1 MRFLLAAL
9 LCLPLMAQAD
19 NPKVALDT
27 SMGKI
32 VLELYSEKAPK
43 TVENFLGYVDS
54 GFYNGT
60 LFHRVIPDFM
70 IQGGGFGEDHQ
81 QKTPGK
87 PIKNEANN
95 GLRNSRGTIAMART
109 PDPHSATA
117 QFFIN
122 TVDNRMLDHTS
133 PSPDGWGYAVFGKVV
148 EGMDVVDAIGKTATS
163 TRFLNRQPSRDV
175 PVMPV
180 VIKSASRVG
189 AENPVNA
196 PVQAP
201 VQKK

>member
-9 LCLPLMAQAD
+9 FCLPLIAQAD
-19 NPKVALDT
+19 NPKVAVDT

-32 VLELYSEKAPK
+32 VLELYSDKAPK
-43 TVENFLGYVDS
+43 TVENFLGYVDA

-70 IQGGGFGEDHQ
+70 IQGGGFAEDHQ
-81 QKTPGK
+81 QKQSGA
-87 PIKNEANN
+87 PIRNEANN

-122 TVDNRMLDHTS
+122 TVDNRNLDHS
-133 PSPDGWGYAVFGKVV
+133 SESRDGWGYTVFGKVI
-148 EGMDVVDAIGKTATS
+148 EGMDVVDAIGKTATA
-163 TRFLNRQPSRDV
+163 TRLLNRHPVPDV

-180 VIKSASRVG
+180 VIKTASRVE
-189 AENPVNA
+189 AKA
-196 PVQAP
+196 PAQSP
-201 VQKK
+201 SQKK

>member
-9 LCLPLMAQAD
+9 LCLPLLAQAE

-32 VLELYSEKAPK
+32 VLELNSDKAPK
-43 TVENFLGYVDS
+43 TVENFLGYVDD

-60 LFHRVIPDFM
+60 LFHRVIRDFM

-81 QKTPGK
+81 QKQAGA
-87 PIKNEANN
+87 PIRNEANN
-95 GLRNSRGTIAMART
+95 GLRNNRGTIAMART
-109 PDPHSATA
+109 QDPHSATA

-122 TVDNRMLDHTS
+122 TVDNRSLDHS
-133 PSPDGWGYAVFGKVV
+133 SESRDGWGYTVFGKVI
-148 EGMDVVDAIGKTATS
+148 EGMDVVDAIGKTATA
-163 TRFLNRQPSRDV
+163 TRLLNRYPVPDV

-180 VIKSASRVG
+180 VIKSATLVSTSAVTKDK
-189 AENPVNA
+189 A
-196 PVQAP
+196 PIQA
-201 VQKK
+201 Q

>member
-1 MRFLLAAL
+1 MRSLLAAL
-9 LCLPLMAQAD
+9 LCLPLLAQAD

-32 VLELYSEKAPK
+32 VLELYRDKAPK
-43 TVENFLGYVDS
+43 TVENFLGYVDD

-70 IQGGGFGEDHQ
+70 VQGGGFGEDHQ
-81 QKTPGK
+81 QKPTK
-87 PIKNEANN
+87 APIQNEARN
-95 GLRNSRGTIAMART
+95 GLLNTRGTIAMART

-122 TVDNRMLDHTS
+122 TVDNRMLNHTS
-133 PSPDGWGYAVFGKVV
+133 ASAEGWGYAVFGKVI
-148 EGMDVVDAIGKTATS
+148 EGMDVVDAIAKTATS
-163 TRFLNRQPSRDV
+163 IRLLNGHPARDV

-180 VIKSASRVG
+180 VIKSASRVKDKAAA
-189 AENPVNA
+189 AE
-196 PVQAP
+196 
-201 VQKK
+201 K

>member
-9 LCLPLMAQAD
+9 LCLPLLAQAE

-32 VLELYSEKAPK
+32 VLELDSDKAPK
-43 TVENFLGYVDS
+43 TVENFLGYVDD

-60 LFHRVIPDFM
+60 LFHRVIRDFM

-81 QKTPGK
+81 QKPVRA

-95 GLRNSRGTIAMART
+95 GLLNTRGTIAMART

-122 TVDNRMLDHTS
+122 TVNNRMLDHTS
-133 PSPDGWGYAVFGKVV
+133 PSPNGWGYAVFGKVI
-148 EGMDVVDAIGKTATS
+148 EGMDVVDAIAKTTTS
-163 TRFLNRQPSRDV
+163 MRLLNGHPARDV

-180 VIKSASRVG
+180 VIKSASRVDDKAAA
-189 AENPVNA
+189 AE
-196 PVQAP
+196 
-201 VQKK
+201 K

>member
-32 VLELYSEKAPK
+32 VLELYSDKAPK

-54 GFYNGT
+54 DFYNGT
-60 LFHRVIPDFM
+60 LFHRVIRDFM

-95 GLRNSRGTIAMART
+95 GLRNTRGTIAMART

-122 TVDNRMLDHTS
+122 TVDNRTLDHTS
-133 PSPDGWGYAVFGKVV
+133 PSPDGWGYTVFGKVV
-148 EGMDVVDAIGKTATS
+148 EGLDVVDAIGKTATA

-180 VIKSASRVG
+180 VIKSASRVE
-189 AENPVNA
+189 AEA
-196 PVQAP
+196 SS
-201 VQKK
+201 QKK